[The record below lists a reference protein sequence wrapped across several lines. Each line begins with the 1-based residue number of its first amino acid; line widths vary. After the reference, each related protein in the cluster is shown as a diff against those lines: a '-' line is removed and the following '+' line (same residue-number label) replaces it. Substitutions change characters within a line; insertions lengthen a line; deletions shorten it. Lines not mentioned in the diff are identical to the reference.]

1 MNLFKHNHN
10 IRLLFVV
17 TLFSV
22 CLIFVPHIHALDITI
37 APIIPEIAEQNTLQ
51 MSIYANNATSL
62 ISMGVKISFD
72 PAILSVISATK
83 NQDPETGFIL
93 DKDGDP
99 LTTSDQYHSPAVAV
113 DNTNGTV
120 TMFGGRMIGAS
131 TTGLSGQVL
140 LGTIVF
146 QALQTGSS
154 PISVDL
160 GKYHP
165 SHPALIFDNFVNRDG
180 SVDEPANLG
189 NLTTIT
195 VLSDQDLDTLPDDLE
210 TDIYHTNPLLADT
223 DSDGLD
229 DGEELAFWNTMDCSG
244 SGCAECWNCDL
255 DGDGQDN
262 NLLDADADGDGY
274 PDGQEIQA
282 GTSPLNPGEIPALHV
297 DAANTS
303 GIEDGSSDYPYNTI
317 GEAVDA
323 APLGY
328 SVLVAAGTYQ
338 ETVALDKDIRLIGA
352 SPSTTVIDGGAA
364 GDAVLVSWPATT
376 ACTIKGFT
384 ITNAANGINCASSA
398 SPLITNNVITGI
410 TSTGVLCGEGS
421 TARIYNNTVAGNPTA
436 TGVEAAGA
444 GISLVNNI
452 ITGNMAGISCSGTGA
467 PRIDYNNVRD
477 NSAGNYL
484 ICTPGLHDISEPPL
498 FVSAAAGDFHLLPGS
513 DCINGGDPVETLVG
527 DYLGASTLAV
537 DEVTNVELDDWIRI
551 WDGTNLETNIAAD
564 VTTNTIDILGEFLH
578 PYLVAD
584 KAFVF
589 TDTSDAANE
598 PPPDNFRIDLGA
610 YGNTPEAGAAA
621 PTDIGDS
628 DVDGDVDGRDAAA
641 FALDLGSGIF
651 TADDL
656 AEFAIRFGQTD

>member
-1 MNLFKHNHN
+1 MKSRKYSHS
-10 IRLLFVV
+10 IWLLCV
-17 TLFSV
+17 TTCWFIFSLLV
-22 CLIFVPHIHALDITI
+22 SPVHALDISVD
-37 APIIPEIAEQNTLQ
+37 PSSPKVAEQNTLQ
-51 MSIYANNATSL
+51 MEIYANNATSL

-83 NQDPETGFIL
+83 NQDPTTGFIL

-189 NLTTIT
+189 NLTMIT
-195 VLSDQDLDTLPDDLE
+195 VLSDKDLDTLPDDLE
-210 TDIYHTNPLLADT
+210 TDIYHTNPQLADT
-223 DSDGLD
+223 DGDGID
-229 DGEELAFWNTMDCSG
+229 DGEELAFWNSMDCSG
-244 SGCAECWNCDL
+244 SGCAECWDCDL
-255 DGDGQDN
+255 DGDGQAN

-282 GTSPLNPGEIPALHV
+282 GTNPLDPDDIPALFV
-297 DAANTS
+297 DGANSS

-317 GEAVDA
+317 GEAVA
-323 APLGY
+323 VAPAGY

-338 ETVALDKDIRLIGA
+338 EAVALDKDIRLIGV
-352 SPSTTVIDGGAA
+352 SPSTTVIDGGGAV
-364 GDAVLVSWPATT
+364 DAVLVSWPATA
-376 ACTIKGFT
+376 ACTIKGFI
-384 ITNAANGINCASSA
+384 ITNAANGINCAGGA
-398 SPLITNNVITGI
+398 SPLLTNNIITGV
-410 TSTGVLCGEGS
+410 TATGVLVSEGS
-421 TARIYNNTVAGNPTA
+421 LTRIHNNTISENPTA
-436 TGVEAAGA
+436 TGVAAGGT

-452 ITGNMAGISCSGTGA
+452 ITGNLVGISCSGSGA
-467 PRIDYNNVRD
+467 ARIDYNNVRD
-477 NSAGNYL
+477 NSAGDYL
-484 ICTPGLHDISEPPL
+484 ICSPGLHDISEPPL
-498 FVSAAAGDFHLLPGS
+498 FVSVAGKDFHLLQGS
-513 DCINGGDPVETLVG
+513 ACINGGDPVETLVS
-527 DYLGASTLAV
+527 DYLGSSTLTV
-537 DEVTNVELDDWIRI
+537 DEVTNVEMDDWLHI

-578 PYLVAD
+578 PYLIAD
-584 KAFVF
+584 GAFVF

-598 PPPDNFRIDLGA
+598 PAPDNFRIDLGA
-610 YGNTPEAGAAA
+610 YGNTPEAGPAAQ
-621 PTDIGDS
+621 PDIGDQ
-628 DVDGDVDGRDAAA
+628 DEDGDVDGKDAAS
-641 FALDLGSGIF
+641 FAVDLGNGIF

-656 AEFAIRFGQTD
+656 ANFASRFGQID